1 MTSKQIGK
9 RLDERRAELERVG
22 ARLNQLQDEQAR
34 LTVRARQLQGVIM
47 EFENILEPPVK
58 LEDIKVVE
66 DGED

>member
-1 MTSKQIGK
+1 MN
-9 RLDERRAELERVG
+9 RRGLRCG
-22 ARLNQLQDEQAR
+22 
-34 LTVRARQLQGVIM
+34 RQLQGVIM